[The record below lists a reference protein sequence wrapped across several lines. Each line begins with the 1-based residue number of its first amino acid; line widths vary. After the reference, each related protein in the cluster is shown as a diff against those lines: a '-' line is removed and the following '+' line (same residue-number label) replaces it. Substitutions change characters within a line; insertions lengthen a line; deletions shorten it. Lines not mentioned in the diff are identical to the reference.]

1 MKKLFVFALCT
12 FSVSSFA
19 LTPRVETASNSDSFI
34 SFRTANDAIYC
45 SGDIPGLNP
54 KVECVTTI
62 KGKPILPRPKDC
74 EFEWGELFS
83 VGATGKASLV
93 CASDTPAVPDSQIL
107 KDGETIK
114 GKGWQC
120 TASGDSLT
128 CSNQEK
134 HGFKISQV
142 KQKLF

>member
-1 MKKLFVFALCT
+1 MKKLFLFALCT

-19 LTPRVETASNSDSFI
+19 LTPQIETASNSDSFI

-45 SGDIPGLNP
+45 SGDIPDLNP
-54 KVECVTTI
+54 KVECVTKI

-74 EFEWGELFS
+74 ELEWGELFS

-107 KDGETIK
+107 KAKVGNVLRLVIQLLAQTK
-114 GKGWQC
+114 KNTVLKLAKQNKNYF
-120 TASGDSLT
+120 SL
-128 CSNQEK
+128 
-134 HGFKISQV
+134 
-142 KQKLF
+142 

>member
-19 LTPRVETASNSDSFI
+19 LTPRIETASNSDSFI

-45 SGDIPGLNP
+45 SGDLPGLNP
-54 KVECVTTI
+54 KVECVTKI

-93 CASDTPAVPDSQIL
+93 CASDTPAVPDSPIL
-107 KDGETIK
+107 KEGGTIK

-128 CSNQEK
+128 SSNKEK
-134 HGFKISQV
+134 HGFKISQA

>member
-19 LTPRVETASNSDSFI
+19 LTPRIETASNSDSFI

-45 SGDIPGLNP
+45 SGDLPGLNP
-54 KVECVTTI
+54 KVECVTKI

-93 CASDTPAVPDSQIL
+93 CASDTPAVPDSKAGNALLRAI
-107 KDGETIK
+107 
-114 GKGWQC
+114 
-120 TASGDSLT
+120 
-128 CSNQEK
+128 
-134 HGFKISQV
+134 H
-142 KQKLF
+142 

>member
-1 MKKLFVFALCT
+1 MKKLFLFALCT

-19 LTPRVETASNSDSFI
+19 LTPRIETASNSDSFI

-54 KVECVTTI
+54 KVECVTKI

-83 VGATGKASLV
+83 VSATGK
-93 CASDTPAVPDSQIL
+93 P
-107 KDGETIK
+107 
-114 GKGWQC
+114 
-120 TASGDSLT
+120 
-128 CSNQEK
+128 
-134 HGFKISQV
+134 H
-142 KQKLF
+142 LFVQAIPPLYQTHKF

>member
-1 MKKLFVFALCT
+1 MKKLFLFALCT

-19 LTPRVETASNSDSFI
+19 LTPRIETASNSDSFI

-54 KVECVTTI
+54 RVECVTTI

-93 CASDTPAVPDSQIL
+93 CASDTPLCQTHQS
-107 KDGETIK
+107 
-114 GKGWQC
+114 
-120 TASGDSLT
+120 
-128 CSNQEK
+128 
-134 HGFKISQV
+134 
-142 KQKLF
+142 

>member
-1 MKKLFVFALCT
+1 MKKLFLFALCT
-12 FSVSSFA
+12 FSVLA
-19 LTPRVETASNSDSFI
+19 LTLTPRIETCIKLRLFI

-83 VGATGKASLV
+83 VGATGKASLI
-93 CASDTPAVPDSQIL
+93 CASDTPAVPDS
-107 KDGETIK
+107 KFERWRND
-114 GKGWQC
+114 
-120 TASGDSLT
+120 
-128 CSNQEK
+128 
-134 HGFKISQV
+134 
-142 KQKLF
+142 

>member
-1 MKKLFVFALCT
+1 MKKLFLFALCT

-19 LTPRVETASNSDSFI
+19 LTPQIETASNSDSFI

-45 SGDIPGLNP
+45 SGDIPDLNP
-54 KVECVTTI
+54 KVECVTKI

-93 CASDTPAVPDSQIL
+93 CASDTPAAPDPQIS

-120 TASGDSLT
+120 TASGDSVT

-134 HGFKISQV
+134 HGFNISQA